1 MQFNET
7 QLQPARQI
15 QAGKRKLESVEVRP
29 RLEQKPDMPQ
39 VTQQVI
45 RGKWMPSLIINGRLS
60 DNTTCDVLSTHY
72 AKERNPLKNNL
83 PQLLGSLP

>member
-15 QAGKRKLESVEVRP
+15 QAGRRKLESVEARP

-39 VTQQVI
+39 VTQQVS
-45 RGKWMPSLIINGRLS
+45 RGKWMPSLIINGRFS
-60 DNTTCDVLSTHY
+60 DNTTCDVLSTQS

-83 PQLLGSLP
+83 PQLLG